1 MNYWDASA
9 IIPLC
14 VLEEHSGVMQEISGH
29 DDIFMHMMLI
39 TSNVVLRTSCRS
51 SASMPACA
59 MLRKTSESRSWSEP

>member
-14 VLEEHSGVMQEISGH
+14 VLEGHSDVMQEISGH
-29 DDIFMHMMLI
+29 DNIFMHMMLI

-51 SASMPACA
+51 
-59 MLRKTSESRSWSEP
+59 